1 MSHNL
6 IDTITGALAADAA
19 AMGLHWLYDQN
30 QIQSLEATGDILFRP
45 ADANVYIDRKG
56 FFAQAGKL
64 AGELSHYGESMRLA
78 GELGAGGQFTA
89 AAYQQAFFAAFGPC
103 GTFTGYADR
112 PTKALIAR
120 IITDGDS
127 MDAVSGASDNQMP
140 GLCAVPGLFAHG
152 YEWSDIEAA
161 VLVISTHEDALAGAR
176 VLFDCLSSLADGAS
190 LSDALKKGCDG
201 IDHPL
206 KKRLQEA
213 MGMSSYQPLQAAEH
227 FGSACSVVQALP
239 VVWHLLTH
247 AADFES
253 AVRDNIRCGGDNC
266 GRAVA
271 LGAIAGLSMGVP
283 EDMLKKLVPA
293 SLAGIKA

>member
-78 GELGAGGQFTA
+78 GELGAVGQFTA

-112 PTKALIAR
+112 PTKAFGPI
-120 IITDGDS
+120 
-127 MDAVSGASDNQMP
+127 
-140 GLCAVPGLFAHG
+140 
-152 YEWSDIEAA
+152 
-161 VLVISTHEDALAGAR
+161 
-176 VLFDCLSSLADGAS
+176 
-190 LSDALKKGCDG
+190 LK
-201 IDHPL
+201 
-206 KKRLQEA
+206 LQ
-213 MGMSSYQPLQAAEH
+213 SWWYQLTRM
-227 FGSACSVVQALP
+227 
-239 VVWHLLTH
+239 LL
-247 AADFES
+247 
-253 AVRDNIRCGGDNC
+253 
-266 GRAVA
+266 
-271 LGAIAGLSMGVP
+271 
-283 EDMLKKLVPA
+283 LVPA
-293 SLAGIKA
+293 CCLILLAHWPMVHR

>member
-1 MSHNL
+1 MRTCTSIVKAFSH
-6 IDTITGALAADAA
+6 
-19 AMGLHWLYDQN
+19 
-30 QIQSLEATGDILFRP
+30 
-45 ADANVYIDRKG
+45 
-56 FFAQAGKL
+56 KL
-64 AGELSHYGESMRLA
+64 ASS
-78 GELGAGGQFTA
+78 
-89 AAYQQAFFAAFGPC
+89 
-103 GTFTGYADR
+103 
-112 PTKALIAR
+112 LIAR

-152 YEWSDIEAA
+152 YDS
-161 VLVISTHEDALAGAR
+161 
-176 VLFDCLSSLADGAS
+176 LSALADGAS
-190 LSDALKKGCDG
+190 LSDALRKGSDG

-239 VVWHLLTH
+239 VVWHLLTY

-283 EDMLKKLVPA
+283 EDMLKKLLPA